1 MSRTWDS
8 MQVVR
13 VTDDNRLCSHE
24 RESLEDTSS
33 R

>member
-24 RESLEDTSS
+24 RESLGDTSS